1 MTFLNRMLD
10 KYNRLQL
17 KLFMIPFLN
26 INRDKFLNREIGSQ
40 DVKADEAI
48 IRRRCRR
55 HILLCCFLTSF
66 ITFLCTLPSN
76 LWISLPLI
84 LIDFE
89 QFQFFVFVIQQ
100 ELLYLYG
107 YKDLREGS
115 RIDGDNAMFLIW
127 LQNEIM
133 LGNGESMKSKIKSG
147 VGFVVRKAITLLI
160 TKSPFKMVVI
170 SGMRQLF
177 KWFGVI
183 ATHHMIDV
191 SVDLLVL
198 VICAFVAAL
207 VSLWQFYPM
216 CRKLRKALETIDI
229 NEYYA
234 KWQEETET
242 AKIN

>member
-1 MTFLNRMLD
+1 MTFLNKMLD

-26 INRDKFLNREIGSQ
+26 INRDKFLNREIGSL

-147 VGFVVRKAITLLI
+147 AGFVVRKAITLLI

>member
-170 SGMRQLF
+170 SGMSPSF
-177 KWFGVI
+177 P
-183 ATHHMIDV
+183 
-191 SVDLLVL
+191 LV
-198 VICAFVAAL
+198 
-207 VSLWQFYPM
+207 
-216 CRKLRKALETIDI
+216 
-229 NEYYA
+229 
-234 KWQEETET
+234 
-242 AKIN
+242 

>member
-1 MTFLNRMLD
+1 MTFLNTMID

-26 INRDKFLNREIGSQ
+26 INRDKFLNREIGSL

-147 VGFVVRKAITLLI
+147 AGFVVRKAITLLI

>member
-1 MTFLNRMLD
+1 MFNKLLD
-10 KYNRLQL
+10 IYNRLQL
-17 KLFMIPFLN
+17 KLFLIPFLN
-26 INRDKFLNREIGSQ
+26 IDRERFLHRQVGDL
-40 DVKADEAI
+40 DVKVDEAI
-48 IRRRCRR
+48 IRRRCQR

-66 ITFLCTLPSN
+66 ITFLCTLPTN
-76 LWISLPLI
+76 IWISIPLI
-84 LIDFE
+84 LLDFE

-107 YKDLREGS
+107 YKDLREGA

-147 VGFVVRKAITLLI
+147 VGFVVRKGLTLLI